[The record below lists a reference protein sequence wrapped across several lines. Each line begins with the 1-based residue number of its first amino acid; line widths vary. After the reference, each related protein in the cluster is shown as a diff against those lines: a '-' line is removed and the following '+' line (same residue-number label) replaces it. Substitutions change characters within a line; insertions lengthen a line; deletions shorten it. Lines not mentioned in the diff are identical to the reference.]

1 MSYDL
6 TTGNLFRRLI
16 SFSLPYFLSY
26 FMQSLYGLVDL
37 FVIGLYNGTA
47 TVAAVSIGSQ
57 VMHMLTVMIVGLA
70 MGATV
75 RIGFAVGQK
84 DQERAAKTIGNS
96 VTFFACFALICMVLL
111 LICTNGIAGLMQTP
125 PESMKETI
133 QYLRICFAGIP
144 FVVAYNV
151 ISSIFRGKGDSK
163 TPMVFVAIAC
173 FVNIVLD
180 FLLIGGF
187 HWGAVGAAWG
197 TVLAQAVSV
206 GCALLWLRRRPL
218 GFPFYKE
225 SFRPKAAVL
234 KEITVVGGPIALQD
248 GLIQVAFLLITVI
261 ANTRGV
267 TIAAGVGIVEKI
279 ISFLFLV
286 PSSMLSSISA
296 MTAQN
301 IGAGKFVRVRKTLNY
316 GFAICLAY
324 GIIVSAY
331 CWFFPETLLR
341 LFSDDPDVIIYGCQ
355 YLSAYALDCVFA
367 GIHFC
372 FSGYYCGCGHSGVS
386 FFHNLISIMFVRI
399 PGTYLAAQVFP
410 ASLFP
415 MGLAA
420 PYGSILSA
428 LICVIFY
435 FVLKKRGRL
444 YPMMGM

>member
-1 MSYDL
+1 M
-6 TTGNLFRRLI
+6 
-16 SFSLPYFLSY
+16 
-26 FMQSLYGLVDL
+26 
-37 FVIGLYNGTA
+37 
-47 TVAAVSIGSQ
+47 
-57 VMHMLTVMIVGLA
+57 
-70 MGATV
+70 
-75 RIGFAVGQK
+75 
-84 DQERAAKTIGNS
+84 
-96 VTFFACFALICMVLL
+96 
-111 LICTNGIAGLMQTP
+111 
-125 PESMKETI
+125 
-133 QYLRICFAGIP
+133 
-144 FVVAYNV
+144 
-151 ISSIFRGKGDSK
+151 
-163 TPMVFVAIAC
+163 
-173 FVNIVLD
+173 
-180 FLLIGGF
+180 
-187 HWGAVGAAWG
+187 
-197 TVLAQAVSV
+197 
-206 GCALLWLRRRPL
+206 
-218 GFPFYKE
+218 
-225 SFRPKAAVL
+225 
-234 KEITVVGGPIALQD
+234 QD

-420 PYGSILSA
+420 PCGSILSA
-428 LICVIFY
+428 LICAIFY
-435 FVLKKRGRL
+435 FILKKRGRL